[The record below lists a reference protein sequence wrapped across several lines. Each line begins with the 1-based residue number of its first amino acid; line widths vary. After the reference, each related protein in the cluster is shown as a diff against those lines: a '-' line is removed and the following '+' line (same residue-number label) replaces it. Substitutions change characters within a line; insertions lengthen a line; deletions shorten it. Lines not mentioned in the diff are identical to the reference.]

1 MIFLGSVSLLIAC
14 TNLNVLPSLWIFQ
27 QGNVIII
34 IDIYWSLLVSDL
46 SYTVVEKQTFLE

>member
-14 TNLNVLPSLWIFQ
+14 TNLNVLPSLLIFQ

-46 SYTVVEKQTFLE
+46 SYTVVEKQIFLE